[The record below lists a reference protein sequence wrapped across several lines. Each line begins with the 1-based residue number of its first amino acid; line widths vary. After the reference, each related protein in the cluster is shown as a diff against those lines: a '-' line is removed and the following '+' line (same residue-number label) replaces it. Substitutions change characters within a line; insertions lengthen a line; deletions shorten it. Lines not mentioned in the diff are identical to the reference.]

1 MVYWRYENA
10 KVCGFAIITGRWLG
24 AAERRQLYRFCA
36 DLGGLALKIAYDHGG
51 VTEKS

>member
-1 MVYWRYENA
+1 MRLMILRA
-10 KVCGFAIITGRWLG
+10 RLLG

-36 DLGGLALKIAYDHGG
+36 DIGGLALKIAYEHGG

>member
-1 MVYWRYENA
+1 MVYWRYVHSE
-10 KVCGFAIITGRWLG
+10 VCGSVIITVRLLG

-36 DLGGLALKIAYDHGG
+36 DIGELALKIAYDHGG